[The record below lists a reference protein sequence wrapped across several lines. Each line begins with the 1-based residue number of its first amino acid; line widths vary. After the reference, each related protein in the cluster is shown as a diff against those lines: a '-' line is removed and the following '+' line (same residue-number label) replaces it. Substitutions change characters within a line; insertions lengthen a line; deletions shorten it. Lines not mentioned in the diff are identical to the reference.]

1 MNTLAQDAADLR
13 VLKRQAES
21 LDAQTKEAKALAQT
35 AELALFERMASEKV
49 DGIKY
54 DGTNFVPVET
64 SYGQVQDRSEFVAWA
79 EDEMPELLETKERK
93 ALVNELVRERLD
105 NGETLPPGL
114 GFYVKQYVSQRAG

>member
-21 LDAQTKEAKALAQT
+21 LDAQTKEAKVLAQT